1 MNNNHFQPNPIEHR
15 PLTEEDITKSLYVP
29 RTVCVKQASDSS
41 AADEYF
47 IVSNNIFIILLL
59 IWNGNDIRMVAA
71 AAASSSLW
79 IFFRIKCNMLVR
91 VDR

>member
-1 MNNNHFQPNPIEHR
+1 MNKNHFKPNPIEHR

-47 IVSNNIFIILLL
+47 IVSNNIYYII
-59 IWNGNDIRMVAA
+59 INVEWKRY
-71 AAASSSLW
+71 
-79 IFFRIKCNMLVR
+79 
-91 VDR
+91 